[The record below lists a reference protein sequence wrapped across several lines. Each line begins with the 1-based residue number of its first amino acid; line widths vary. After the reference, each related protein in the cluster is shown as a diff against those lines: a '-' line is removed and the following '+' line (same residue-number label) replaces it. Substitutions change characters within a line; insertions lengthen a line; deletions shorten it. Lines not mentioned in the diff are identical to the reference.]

1 MDLFTAMDISA
12 SGMRAQRTRMNVISS
27 NIANAQTTRTAEGG
41 PYKRK
46 DVVLQANTFE
56 ETLSSV
62 EVQDIVSDPTP
73 GERIYNPSS
82 PDADKDGYVIMPNVN
97 MMEEM
102 VDLIDASRAFEAN
115 TAAIRAQKDMA
126 NKALAIGRQ

>member
-12 SGMRAQRTRMNVISS
+12 SGMRVQRTRMNVISS
-27 NIANAQTTRTAEGG
+27 NIANAQTTRTEEGG

-46 DVVLQANTFE
+46 DVTLKSNTFE
-56 ETLSSV
+56 EALAGV
-62 EVQDIVSDPTP
+62 EVDSITADPNP

-82 PDADKDGYVIMPNVN
+82 PDADKDGYVTMPNVN

-102 VDLIDASRAFEAN
+102 VNLLDAGRSFEAN
-115 TAAIRAQKDMA
+115 TAAVKAQKDMA
-126 NKALAIGRQ
+126 TKALGIGRQ

>member
-12 SGMRAQRTRMNVISS
+12 SGMRVQRTRMNVISS
-27 NIANAQTTRTAEGG
+27 NIANAQTTRTDEGG

-46 DVVLQANTFE
+46 DVTLKSATFE
-56 ETLSSV
+56 EALAGV
-62 EVQDIVSDPTP
+62 EVDSITADPTP

-82 PDADKDGYVIMPNVN
+82 PDADKDGYVTMPNIN

-102 VDLIDASRAFEAN
+102 VNLLDASRSFEAN
-115 TAAIRAQKDMA
+115 TTAVKAQKDMA
-126 NKALAIGRQ
+126 AKALGIGRQ

>member
-12 SGMRAQRTRMNVISS
+12 SGMRVQRTRMNVISS
-27 NIANAQTTRTAEGG
+27 NIANAQTTRTDEGG

-46 DVVLQANTFE
+46 DVTLKSTSFE
-56 ETLSSV
+56 EALAGV
-62 EVQDIVSDPTP
+62 EVDSITADPTP

-82 PDADKDGYVIMPNVN
+82 PDADKDGYVTMPNIN

-102 VDLIDASRAFEAN
+102 VNLLDASRSFEAN
-115 TAAIRAQKDMA
+115 TTAVKAQKDMA
-126 NKALAIGRQ
+126 TKALGIGRQ